1 MPQDAPTHLS
11 YEEIVATLPERPRQ
25 KAVGLPY
32 PLLTSGKVRD
42 IFDLGENLLI
52 VASDRLSAF
61 DVVLPEGIP
70 GKGVILTQ
78 MSLHWFAESAP
89 IIDNHLVAD
98 HSAALAE
105 ALCAHPEYIPR
116 SMLVRKLKPLP
127 IEAVVRGYISG
138 SSWRD
143 YVLHGAVFGQ
153 KVPGDLLESAKLPFP
168 LFTPTT
174 KAKMGDH
181 DESLSLEQ
189 CAALLGRERHEEVY
203 DASMRLYA
211 MGAAAAKSAGLI
223 LADTKFEFGLDESGK
238 LVLIDEILTPDSSRY
253 WPKDDYKPGGPQP
266 AFDKQFVRDY
276 LESTRWDKSPPAPHL
291 PSGVVEGTR
300 SRYLF
305 ALQKL
310 LADGKDHS

>member
-1 MPQDAPTHLS
+1 MPQDAPMHLS
-11 YEEIVATLPERPRQ
+11 YDEIVAALPEKPLQ
-25 KAVGLPY
+25 NAVGLPY
-32 PLLTSGKVRD
+32 PLLASGKVRD
-42 IFDLGENLLI
+42 IFDLGEHLLI

-70 GKGVILTQ
+70 GKGIILTQ
-78 MSLHWFAESAP
+78 MSLYWFAESAP
-89 IIDNHLVAD
+89 IINNHLVAD

-105 ALCAHPEYIPR
+105 ALRGHPEFIPR
-116 SMLVRKLKPLP
+116 SMLVRKLRPLP

-143 YVLHGAVFGQ
+143 YILHGAVFGQ

-174 KAKMGDH
+174 KAGKGDH
-181 DESLSLEQ
+181 DAPLSLEQ

-211 MGAAAAKSAGLI
+211 MGAAAAKSAGLV
-223 LADTKFEFGLDESGK
+223 LADTKFEFGLDESGS
-238 LVLIDEILTPDSSRY
+238 LILIDEILTPDSSRY
-253 WPKDDYKPGGPQP
+253 WPKDEYEPGGPQP

-276 LESTRWDKSPPAPHL
+276 LESIQWDKATPAPHL
-291 PSGVVEGTR
+291 TPDVVEGAR

-305 ALQKL
+305 ALKRL
-310 LADGKDHS
+310 LADGNSRT

>member
-1 MPQDAPTHLS
+1 MHLP
-11 YEEIVATLPERPRQ
+11 YEKIVAALPEKPLQ
-25 KAVGLPY
+25 NAVGLPY
-32 PLLTSGKVRD
+32 PLLASGKVRD
-42 IFDLGENLLI
+42 IFDLGEHLLI

-78 MSLHWFAESAP
+78 MSLYWFAESAP
-89 IIDNHLVAD
+89 IIDNHLVPD
-98 HSAALAE
+98 HAAALAE
-105 ALCAHPEYIPR
+105 ALRGHPEYIPR
-116 SMLVRKLKPLP
+116 SMLVRKLRPLP

-143 YVLHGAVFGQ
+143 YVLHGTVFGQ
-153 KVPGDLLESAKLPFP
+153 RVPGGLLESAKLPFP

-174 KAKMGDH
+174 KAEKGGH
-181 DESLSLEQ
+181 DEPLNLEQ

-223 LADTKFEFGLDESGK
+223 LADTKFEFGIDESGN
-238 LVLIDEILTPDSSRY
+238 LILIDEILTPDSSRY
-253 WPKDDYKPGGPQP
+253 WPKDEYEPGGPQP

-276 LESTRWDKSPPAPHL
+276 LESIRWDKSPPAPHL
-291 PSGVVEGTR
+291 PHEVVEGTR

-305 ALQKL
+305 ALKKL
-310 LADGKDHS
+310 LTDDGGRP